1 MRTEISQA
9 KKENQFYLNSVER
22 SKALKRIEDRKRKRG
37 EEMDFSGIKR
47 MYRQRRTIPDGDDA
61 GPSLRLPDE
70 LLLKVSCLLL
80 SLGHNYL
87 CSHVSSHLVTPWPGF
102 PDKKCRRQLCCKHQ
116 ATLS

>member
-37 EEMDFSGIKR
+37 EEMDLSGIKR
-47 MYRQRRTIPDGDDA
+47 TYRQRRTILDGDDDA
-61 GPSLRLPDE
+61 GPSSCLPDE
-70 LLLKVSCLLL
+70 LLLKVSCLL

-87 CSHVSSHLVTPWPGF
+87 YSHTSSVVTPYMSLTQGSPSYLKSA
-102 PDKKCRRQLCCKHQ
+102 KKEN
-116 ATLS
+116 